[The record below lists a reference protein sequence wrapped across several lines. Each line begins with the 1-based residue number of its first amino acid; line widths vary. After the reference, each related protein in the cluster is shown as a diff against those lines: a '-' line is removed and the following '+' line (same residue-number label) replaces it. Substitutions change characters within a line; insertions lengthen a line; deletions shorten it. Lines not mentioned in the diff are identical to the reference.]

1 MLQGEATLPF
11 AKYEMELW
19 FRIAIVLE
27 ERGDWTRLLDSGK
40 QFLRYMDNSFE
51 HPKVQERAVEIL
63 SAYCVGLHNA
73 EQADLLDDFLTA
85 CDTLV
90 ADYPEDPNLALFC
103 CDNRRRLLHLRR
115 YLKCPEHLEQDWEII
130 VGYLTAYPNS
140 LDICRS
146 AVSAADEYYTW
157 LRHRNEDIIQQTE
170 ALANLLDEVFRRH
183 ALAEAAGLLAQ
194 AAANLYMLTRE
205 TDTQKAKKFFDQVQD
220 CYKRCPGSKQVR
232 SAYASVI
239 SQQYLDGID
248 RQRDV
253 PSKVLARLKKWS
265 NHYPEDIEFQEA
277 YFKMLFVHI
286 SYILSRGK
294 RGEAA
299 RIFRELTWVA
309 QNANYE
315 EYGEE
320 NRLIQTVEY
329 LRLIYGFK

>member
-1 MLQGEATLPF
+1 M
-11 AKYEMELW
+11 
-19 FRIAIVLE
+19 
-27 ERGDWTRLLDSGK
+27 
-40 QFLRYMDNSFE
+40 
-51 HPKVQERAVEIL
+51 
-63 SAYCVGLHNA
+63 
-73 EQADLLDDFLTA
+73 
-85 CDTLV
+85 
-90 ADYPEDPNLALFC
+90 
-103 CDNRRRLLHLRR
+103 
-115 YLKCPEHLEQDWEII
+115 
-130 VGYLTAYPNS
+130 GYLTAYPNS

-170 ALANLLDEVFRRH
+170 ALANLLDEVFRSH

-286 SYILSRGK
+286 SHILSRGK

-299 RIFRELTWVA
+299 RIFRELTIQNGRKKPNKTAQIDSAADYAAVA
-309 QNANYE
+309 ASSASKLA
-315 EYGEE
+315 GESQPGAKWGRMVCCK
-320 NRLIQTVEY
+320 RLRDKQSHGPGPWLAWSNV
-329 LRLIYGFK
+329 